1 LRFFPAAD
9 VFANFGEQKMA
20 QSMNQQ
26 VEQSYSL
33 PCLTITESSDELA
46 SLCEQVDDEI
56 KPTGF
61 IERMY
66 VGDVIALTW
75 DILRLRR
82 SKTGII
88 NGAFLAALQGILQ
101 QLLCRRDYEGL
112 DHMHAAEDLARG
124 WFENERAR
132 TKVAK
137 LLRRFGLDEAAV
149 EAEAFRLRAEE
160 LERFDR
166 MLALAEVR
174 RDKALRSIADFR
186 QSLAEQIKQSTDRI
200 LENDE
205 VPRLVAVRKR
215 PD

>member
-1 LRFFPAAD
+1 MFSLTS
-9 VFANFGEQKMA
+9 ESKKMA

-26 VEQSYSL
+26 VELSYSL

-46 SLCEQVDDEI
+46 SLCKQVDDEI

-66 VGDVIALTW
+66 VEDVIALTW
-75 DILRLRR
+75 DILRLRG

-88 NGAFLAALQGILQ
+88 NGAFLAALQSVLE
-101 QLLCRRDYEGL
+101 QLLNRRDYESPY
-112 DHMHAAEDLARG
+112 HHEEAAEDLARS
-124 WFENERAR
+124 WFENKKAE
-132 TKVAK
+132 TQVAT
-137 LLRRFGLDEAAV
+137 LLRKFGLDEAAV
-149 EAEAFRLRAEE
+149 EAEAFRSCAED

-205 VPRLVAVRKR
+205 VPRLVAVGKR

>member
-1 LRFFPAAD
+1 MFS
-9 VFANFGEQKMA
+9 ANFGEQKMA
-20 QSMNQQ
+20 RSMNQQ
-26 VEQSYSL
+26 VELSYSM

-46 SLCEQVDDEI
+46 SLCEHVNDEI

-88 NGAFLAALQGILQ
+88 NGAFLAALKGILE
-101 QLLCRRDYEGL
+101 QLLCRRDYKVPYGHE
-112 DHMHAAEDLARG
+112 HAAEDLARR
-124 WFENERAR
+124 WFENEKAKTR
-132 TKVAK
+132 VAK
-137 LLRRFGLDEAAV
+137 LLRRFGLDEATV
-149 EAEAFRLRAEE
+149 EAEAFRLRAED

-174 RDKALRSIADFR
+174 RDKALRSITDFR
-186 QSLAEQIKQSTDRI
+186 QSLAEQIKQSTDLI
-200 LENDE
+200 LDNDE
-205 VPRLVAVRKR
+205 VLRLVAVGKR
-215 PD
+215 SD